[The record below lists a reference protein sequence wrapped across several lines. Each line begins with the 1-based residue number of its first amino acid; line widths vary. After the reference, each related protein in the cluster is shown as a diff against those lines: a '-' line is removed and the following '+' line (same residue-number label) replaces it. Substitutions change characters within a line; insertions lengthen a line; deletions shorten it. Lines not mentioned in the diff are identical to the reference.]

1 MFIHRKLLLTVLII
15 GNLVLFGGVFR
26 QAKSQFQ
33 AQTAASFEEAE
44 LNTIENK
51 NYGYSFQVPANW
63 YKEMGVTHDRWF
75 FLSDP
80 EAVYSEKSESLHP
93 PPPSGGLIYVEFAV
107 DPVPNWLPVPEVR
120 NPLVDEWGNA
130 TSEALIPL
138 LPEGDWITVDG
149 VPTLLVK
156 QDLSQLKDRDG
167 GPFVKATSVYILT
180 ERMVYYMWIAY
191 TPPSVGDKAIAE
203 SNYEDTIARILD
215 SFAINLEA
223 PSVWRP
229 IDQQ

>member
-1 MFIHRKLLLTVLII
+1 MFIHKKLMLAILII
-15 GNLVLFGGVFR
+15 SNFTLFGAVF
-26 QAKSQFQ
+26 QPAKSQFQ
-33 AQTAASFEEAE
+33 ERALPPLGEAE
-44 LNTIENK
+44 LTTIENE

-93 PPPSGGLIYVEFAV
+93 PAPADGLIYVEFAV
-107 DPVPNWLPVPEVR
+107 DPVPNWLPAPEIR
-120 NPLVDEWGNA
+120 NPLVDDWGNA

-138 LPEGDWITVDG
+138 LPDGDWITVNG
-149 VPTLLVK
+149 VPTLIVK
-156 QDLSQLKDRDG
+156 EDLTQLKNTDG

-215 SFAINLEA
+215 SFTINLEA